1 MSIDDDIRAVEERIA
16 RERNGLAALAEDCQE
31 TARDVVASPK
41 SLLAVAAVG
50 FMLGEAL
57 HRSPRSRRSRSAGF
71 AGMLLGAGA
80 ALLRARYGSPWS
92 LAEAILSRA
101 AERNRARA
109 GPLYPRSPS
118 AQPASDEPLKA
129 AGGV

>member
-1 MSIDDDIRAVEERIA
+1 MTLDDDIRAVEERIA
-16 RERNGLAALAEDCQE
+16 RERTGLAALAEDCEE
-31 TARDVVASPK
+31 TARDVVASPE

-50 FMLGEAL
+50 FMLGEVL
-57 HRSPRSRRSRSAGF
+57 RPSRRSTRGRKTGF
-71 AGMLLGAGA
+71 TGMLLGAGV

-101 AERNRARA
+101 AERSRARA

-118 AQPASDEPLKA
+118 AQPASDEPLNGA
-129 AGGV
+129 RGP

>member
-1 MSIDDDIRAVEERIA
+1 MTLDDDIRALEERIA
-16 RERNGLAALAEDCQE
+16 SERNRLAALAADCEQ

-57 HRSPRSRRSRSAGF
+57 GRSPRSARSRKAGL

-80 ALLRARYGSPWS
+80 ALLRARYGNPWS
-92 LAEAILSRA
+92 LVEAILSRA
-101 AERNRARA
+101 AERGRARA
-109 GPLYPRSPS
+109 GPLYPRSPA
-118 AQPASDEPLKA
+118 AQPANDERLNGA
-129 AGGV
+129 RGA